1 MLCEFIDLL
10 SLANKEMY
18 FLFKNMYYTNKLM
31 EYLLHLHQGL
41 HQLMH
46 LMPVMNKI
54 GQTVQKQPFRG
65 VLMKRC
71 SENMQ
76 QIYRRTPMAKSN
88 FKKIALQ
95 FNMGV
100 LKICC
105 IFSGHPCLGTPLE
118 DKWPLKHRP
127 LYLLSM
133 VC

>member
-1 MLCEFIDLL
+1 
-10 SLANKEMY
+10 
-18 FLFKNMYYTNKLM
+18 
-31 EYLLHLHQGL
+31 
-41 HQLMH
+41 
-46 LMPVMNKI
+46 
-54 GQTVQKQPFRG
+54 
-65 VLMKRC
+65 MKRC

-118 DKWPLKHRP
+118 GCFWTNGLWNINHYIYYQWYVDDIFVLFKSSDHLKCFQS
-127 LYLLSM
+127 YLNSCHVNMSFNLETEQNNKISFLMISM
-133 VC
+133 LFVNKVNL